1 MNNLKTL
8 IFSIIIFSSGLF
20 GQYQQKSQYSGI
32 GVPFF
37 DVEVFRTFTED
48 GQNNKIVL
56 YSEMLYDDITFVKK
70 GISSFNAK
78 VEFVILILN
87 DEEEQVIS
95 RNFIREINES
105 NFEVTNSRVKKMIF
119 NEEFMVPPGDYE
131 IKVQANDLTS
141 KKSINRKVELK
152 LKDISENSV
161 VLSDML
167 LLENIVL
174 DSTGKLI
181 DIKPKVKNN
190 FPEQL
195 KYFYIYYD
203 LYSAKVPKNVQIQYQ
218 FLSKDDDPEL
228 DSIVVV
234 RPEKIFS
241 SHYIKIN
248 KKNLQKNRY
257 NIVLKI
263 QNNNEST
270 ERRKLISFYW
280 VTTPQ
285 TSEDISL
292 ALRQMR
298 YIISED
304 SLDKYVES
312 NIENQKLF
320 FNTYWEL
327 RDPNPNSSVN
337 ELMEEYFG
345 RVNTSNREFSTFEN
359 NGWLTDRG
367 RLLIKFGQ
375 PDDIERHPFELNSN
389 PYVIWRYYALRKV
402 FLFVDRTGF
411 GDYQLHPD
419 YFDQEWR

>member
-8 IFSIIIFSSGLF
+8 IFLIIIFSIGLF

-37 DVEVFRTFTED
+37 DVEVFRTFTGD

-70 GISSFNAK
+70 GINSFNAK

-105 NFEVTNSRVKKMIF
+105 NYEVTNSRVKKMIF

-174 DSTGKLI
+174 DSTGKFI

-190 FPEQL
+190 FPDQL

-203 LYSAKVPKNVQIQYQ
+203 LFSAKVPKNVQIQYQ
-218 FLSKDDDPEL
+218 FLSKDDEPEL

-257 NIVLKI
+257 NIVLKV
-263 QNNNEST
+263 QDNDEST
-270 ERRKLISFYW
+270 ERRKLISFFW

-327 RDPNPNSSVN
+327 RDPNHNSSVN
-337 ELMEEYFG
+337 KLMEEYFG